1 MSEKIF
7 KKVEKKSGE
16 IVLQKPRMDSK
27 PGCIPESL
35 HQLKIQI
42 LTSHLEFF
50 TSVIKLV
57 VLTIQISCLSK
68 LNFLLHC
75 VHFQIQE
82 VWGVALRPKMGT
94 EKLNWSL
101 EKNSLYDQSGFHIKC

>member
-1 MSEKIF
+1 MSKKIF
-7 KKVEKKSGE
+7 NKVEKKSGE

-27 PGCIPESL
+27 PGYTPESL
-35 HQLKIQI
+35 RQLKIQI

-57 VLTIQISCLSK
+57 VLTIEISCLSK

-82 VWGVALRPKMGT
+82 V
-94 EKLNWSL
+94 
-101 EKNSLYDQSGFHIKC
+101 